1 MLFSKLKHCLRLAVK
16 LCINHSIFAHVRA
29 NTHLLTVWNMKKMSG
44 NIVTDMTD
52 DSTQKFV
59 MVSNQ
64 QVGNDSICNK

>member
-1 MLFSKLKHCLRLAVK
+1 MAIK

-52 DSTQKFV
+52 DSTRKFV

-64 QVGNDSICNK
+64 QVGNDFMWDK